1 MSSRGR
7 SSSVHYFDMLVLHM
21 HAGNAECARPAT
33 KVATVTSKGQITIP
47 AAFRRMLGVRPGDR
61 VGLSYEEGALRVTR
75 TTSSITANFGA
86 VEPLNRP
93 EDWRQI
99 RKEFEEGVAE
109 EVAESM
115 IREAGS
121 K

>member
-1 MSSRGR
+1 
-7 SSSVHYFDMLVLHM
+7 
-21 HAGNAECARPAT
+21 
-33 KVATVTSKGQITIP
+33 
-47 AAFRRMLGVRPGDR
+47 MLGVRPGDR